1 MSIGISE
8 EMPFAHLVMQSYHV
22 ALADGP
28 VEVHKATLA
37 KQMLRD
43 YKATDALFPEY
54 HVPGQR
60 ERALAKFRAAL
71 EHVDEA
77 L

>member
-1 MSIGISE
+1 
-8 EMPFAHLVMQSYHV
+8 MPFAHLVMQSYHV

-43 YKATDALFPEY
+43 YKPTEALFPDY
-54 HVPGQR
+54 HVPSQR
-60 ERALAKFRAAL
+60 ERALARFRDAL
-71 EHVDEA
+71 AHIDESV
-77 L
+77 